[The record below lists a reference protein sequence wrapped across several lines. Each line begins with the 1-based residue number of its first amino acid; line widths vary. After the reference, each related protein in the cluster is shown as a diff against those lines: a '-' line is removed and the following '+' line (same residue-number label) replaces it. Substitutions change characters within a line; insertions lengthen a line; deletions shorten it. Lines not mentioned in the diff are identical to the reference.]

1 MATTRG
7 GADDG
12 ELGRAFRAGDAG
24 ATEGLFVRFGQPIHD
39 FAARLVGDASAAED
53 VTQSTFLRAIERR
66 SALRQPER
74 IKAWLFSIAYNLA
87 RDELKRRSGERAA
100 VGAQV
105 AADGPDPED
114 VAVRHDDERLVW
126 TAMGSLE
133 PRQQAALDLAV
144 RHGLSTGELGGVLG
158 LSTAQA
164 SLVLFRAR
172 SALGTAIRSLL
183 VAQSRTHCNQL
194 AAMVPPGVAQLT
206 LWQRRSVEHHMRH
219 CTVCRERAAVL
230 TAPTELLG
238 GIALLPLPVSLGRG
252 WLQRLHQQAAS
263 ASGTVAR
270 VAARTALPR
279 LALIGGGAA
288 LLLFGGSIGGVVI
301 IAHGSHGAPHPRHP
315 AAVASAAVATSSPT
329 MLMTAESTPAPTEA
343 AESRWADAQHMV
355 QSASGYHV
363 HYGSQAVASS
373 SSPSGAPAIFD
384 LTVQPN
390 GDYQGTYTA
399 MDSYIG
405 QFDLRRVGGVM
416 AVRNLDLV
424 GNFGIAGAPIDARQ
438 FFALTGPQADALGDT
453 WFPLTAEAQRPAAA
467 TITAALTPYVP
478 AAQLAGVGL
487 APPSSPPLTLAASGD
502 PSVVVVQAGEMTLSY
517 QAGPGGYV
525 SLSTTAFLLRV
536 DHLGGT

>member
-12 ELGRAFRAGDAG
+12 ELGRAFRAGDAR

-39 FAARLVGDASAAED
+39 FAARLVGDGSAAED

-100 VGAQV
+100 VGAEL

-126 TAMGSLE
+126 TAMASLE

-183 VAQSRTHCNQL
+183 VAQSRTHCDQL
-194 AAMVPPGVAQLT
+194 AAMVPPGLAQLT
-206 LWQRRSVEHHMRH
+206 PWQRRSVEHHMRH

-238 GIALLPLPVSLGRG
+238 GIALLPLPVGLGHG
-252 WLQRLHQQAAS
+252 WLQRLHDHAAS
-263 ASGTVAR
+263 APGTAVRA
-270 VAARTALPR
+270 AARRAIPR

-288 LLLFGGSIGGVVI
+288 LVLGGGIGGVVI
-301 IAHGSHGAPHPRHP
+301 ARGPHGNPQPKHPFANATP
-315 AAVASAAVATSSPT
+315 GIASASPT
-329 MLMTAESTPAPTEA
+329 STPTAEPTPAPTESA
-343 AESRWADAQHMV
+343 ASRWADAQRMV
-355 QSASGYHV
+355 ESAGGYHV
-363 HYGSQAVASS
+363 HYGNLAAASS
-373 SSPSGAPAIFD
+373 SRAPGDPSIFD

-390 GDYQGTYTA
+390 GDYEGTYTA
-399 MDSYIG
+399 LDGFIG
-405 QFDLRRVGGVM
+405 QFDLRRSGGVM
-416 AVRNLDLV
+416 SVRNLDLA
-424 GNFGIAGAPIDARQ
+424 GNFGIVGAPIDAQQ
-438 FFALTGPQADALGDT
+438 FFGLTSDQAHALGSS
-453 WFPLTAEAQRPAAA
+453 WLPLTAAAQGSAAA
-467 TITAALTPYVP
+467 TITSALAAFVP
-478 AAQLAGVGL
+478 AAQLANVAL
-487 APPSSPPLTLAASGD
+487 APPPPPLTLAASGD
-502 PSVVVVQAGEMTLSY
+502 PSVVVVQAGATTLSF
-517 QAGPGGYV
+517 QTGRPGYV
-525 SLSTTAFLLRV
+525 SLTTPTFLVRV
-536 DHLGGT
+536 DGLGGQRG

>member
-1 MATTRG
+1 MATTRS

-12 ELGRAFRAGDAG
+12 ELGRAFQAGDAG

-39 FAARLVGDASAAED
+39 FAAHLVGDASAAED

-66 SALRQPER
+66 STLRQPER

-87 RDELKRRSGERAA
+87 RDELKRRSGEQAEVPA
-100 VGAQV
+100 KL
-105 AADGPDPED
+105 AADGPDPEV

-126 TAMGSLE
+126 TAMASLE
-133 PRQQAALDLAV
+133 PRQRAALDLAV

-183 VAQSRTHCNQL
+183 VARSRTHCDQL

-206 LWQRRSVEHHMRH
+206 PWQRRSVEHHMRH
-219 CTVCRERAAVL
+219 CAVCRARAAVL

-238 GIALLPLPVSLGRG
+238 GIALLPLPAGLGHG

-301 IAHGSHGAPHPRHP
+301 IAHGSHGAPHQGQPAHN
-315 AAVASAAVATSSPT
+315 AAVPPRPSN
-329 MLMTAESTPAPTEA
+329 APTAIPTESAEA
-343 AESRWADAQHMV
+343 RWADIQRTIQGTAGYEVDYDVGRQ
-355 QSASGYHV
+355 ASV
-363 HYGSQAVASS
+363 TA
-373 SSPSGAPAIFD
+373 PGAPVAFA
-384 LTVQPN
+384 LAVQPN

-399 MDSYIG
+399 SSPEIG
-405 QFDLRRVGGVM
+405 KFDLRRVGGVL
-416 AVRNLDLV
+416 AVRDINTF
-424 GNFGIAGAPIDARQ
+424 GNAGVAGAPMD
-438 FFALTGPQADALGDT
+438 ALTFFGLTSADVSGIGDA
-453 WFPLTAEAQRPAAA
+453 WIPLTGARHQAAVA
-467 TITAALTPYVP
+467 TIASAVASYIP
-478 AAQLAGVGL
+478 AAQLATVGL
-487 APPSSPPLTLAASGD
+487 APPAGERLTFAPGDDPSTVWLSAEGWTLSFQSGAAGYVRLASGN
-502 PSVVVVQAGEMTLSY
+502 VN
-517 QAGPGGYV
+517 
-525 SLSTTAFLLRV
+525 LLV
-536 DHLGGT
+536 DHFGGA